1 MRLTKPKRARKQ
13 QPASEPMIITPSISH
28 SAPRN
33 TVTNQQSPTQDI
45 TSWPRNK
52 LTRKVRDLTKL
63 KDKHITTIKELKS
76 TVEAARIF
84 HEKSVA
90 ATKVQADEIEK
101 NHAIELVGK
110 DNRISA
116 MKELHNVEVG
126 KIKKKLADVGAKN
139 LIIILNYTLYNS
151 FLIT

>member
-1 MRLTKPKRARKQ
+1 M
-13 QPASEPMIITPSISH
+13 
-28 SAPRN
+28 
-33 TVTNQQSPTQDI
+33 
-45 TSWPRNK
+45 
-52 LTRKVRDLTKL
+52 
-63 KDKHITTIKELKS
+63 
-76 TVEAARIF
+76 
-84 HEKSVA
+84 A

-126 KIKKKLADVGAKN
+126 KIKKKLADVGAKI
-139 LIIILNYTLYNS
+139 LIRILNYTLYNS